1 MSTSTVLNV
10 IPIDLTANQQGEV
23 PSTVAGDNPLKR
35 YGYVAPAGAT
45 LLTGSSVL
53 ARRARPRF
61 GIGAEVIN
69 PSTGEVIPMGVSVT
83 HDFNFSVSDEV
94 AGKAKMLE
102 VLKAHRTQVAAQTD
116 ALLAIYVDAVYA
128 WGKDIGDVSKQA
140 ALDSAY
146 KVLIGSV

>member
-45 LLTGSSVL
+45 MLTGNRVL
-53 ARRARPRF
+53 ARRARPRY
-61 GIGAEVIN
+61 GIGAEIIN
-69 PSTGEVIPMGVSVT
+69 PSTGEVVPMGVSET
-83 HDFNFSVSDEV
+83 HDFNFSVSDEA

-102 VLKAHRTQVAAQTD
+102 VLKAHRAQVAAQTD
-116 ALLAIYVDAVYA
+116 ASMATYVDAVYD
-128 WGKDIGDVSKQA
+128 WSKDIGNVSKQT

-146 KVLIGSV
+146 KALIGAV